1 MAIKSRASRRGFVI
15 AGELLI
21 TLAGLCLVVVPLV
34 LAAMTSGQKKL
45 VPELD
50 GTVAR
55 SKQNLTD

>member
-1 MAIKSRASRRGFVI
+1 MKSRASRRGFVI

-34 LAAMTSGQKKL
+34 LAAISAGRKTL

-50 GTVAR
+50 GTVER
-55 SKQNLTD
+55 SKKNLTD